1 MFLSVYSAAMESYRY
16 RVSFPAGFRALAER
30 LLARDFGGAD
40 RVREG
45 DESSVVLS
53 AEGPFK
59 DPGYLQGASLVI
71 DSIPAPSLERAY
83 RTFAERLA
91 SAEPR
96 RAVERAA
103 RDRAFMRSGRAE
115 RFALRG
121 FVGAEPTF
129 PGEAARAA
137 LEAAVSRAT
146 GLRPDSERPDV
157 DLSVS
162 LRSDG
167 MAYFSA
173 ALRLGRGAPENA
185 AGALPRCTARLLC
198 ELSYPEATDTFLDPF
213 MGSGAIPLERAL
225 MGPYNMIFAGDR
237 EEALVAAFKERL
249 KDGRFERKKRTIFPK
264 ILDARDLSRFEDGLF
279 SAIVT
284 DPPWGDWERLGEA
297 EVAALYA
304 AFLSE
309 AARVSRPD
317 GRLVLLVG
325 RSDALER
332 ALDAAGR
339 PWRIVEGYEVLV
351 SGKKAR
357 AILLRKK

>member
-1 MFLSVYSAAMESYRY
+1 MFASVYSAAMESYQY
-16 RVSFPAGFRALAER
+16 RVSFPAGFRPLAER
-30 LLARDFGGAD
+30 LLARDFGGAQA
-40 RVREG
+40 REG
-45 DESSVVLS
+45 DESSVVLRS
-53 AEGPFK
+53 EGPFK
-59 DPGYLQGASLVI
+59 DPGYIQGASLVV
-71 DSIPAPSLERAY
+71 DAIPAPSLEKAY
-83 RTFAERLA
+83 RAFAERLA
-91 SAEPR
+91 SAGPR

-121 FVGAEPTF
+121 FLGAEPTF

-137 LEAAVSRAT
+137 LEGAVSRIT
-146 GLRPDSERPDV
+146 GLRPDSARPDI

-162 LRSDG
+162 LRADG
-167 MAYFSA
+167 KAYFSA
-173 ALRLGRGAPENA
+173 ALRLGRGEGETA

-198 ELSYPEATDTFLDPF
+198 ELSRPEAADTFLDPF
-213 MGSGAIPLERAL
+213 AGSGSIPLERAL
-225 MGPYNMIFAGDR
+225 LGPYNMIFAGDR
-237 EEALVAAFKERL
+237 DEALVAAFKERL
-249 KDGRFERKKRTIFPK
+249 KDSRFERKKRTIFPK

-297 EVAALYA
+297 ELTALYA

-309 AARVSRPD
+309 AARVSAGE

-332 ALDAAGR
+332 ALDAAGK
-339 PWRIVEGYEVLV
+339 PWRIDENYDVLV

-357 AILLRKK
+357 AALLRKP